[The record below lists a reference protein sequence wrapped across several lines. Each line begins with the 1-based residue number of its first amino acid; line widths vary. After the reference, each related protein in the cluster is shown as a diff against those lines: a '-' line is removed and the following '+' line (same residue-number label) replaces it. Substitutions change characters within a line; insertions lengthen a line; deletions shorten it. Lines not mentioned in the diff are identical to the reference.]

1 MFNQD
6 TPAAMNQQ
14 LEENRESDAF
24 QKLLDKTGR
33 QLAEQEEE
41 QMEVEGM
48 DMLNALPGGLDNFS
62 M

>member
-6 TPAAMNQQ
+6 TPAAMNEQ

-24 QKLLDKTGR
+24 QKLLNKTGR
-33 QLAEQEEE
+33 QLPEQEEE

>member
-24 QKLLDKTGR
+24 QELLNRTGAA
-33 QLAEQEEE
+33 LAEQEEE
-41 QMEVEGM
+41 MQIEGM
-48 DMLNALPGGLDNFS
+48 DMLNALPGGLDNFN

>member
-6 TPAAMNQQ
+6 TPEAMNQQ

-33 QLAEQEEE
+33 QLAEQEEAE
-41 QMEVEGM
+41 IEGM
-48 DMLNALPGGLDNFS
+48 DMLNALPGGLDNFNI
-62 M
+62 

>member
-24 QKLLDKTGR
+24 QELLNRTGAE
-33 QLAEQEEE
+33 LAEQEEE
-41 QMEVEGM
+41 MQIEGM
-48 DMLNALPGGLDNFS
+48 DMLNALPGGLDNFN

>member
-6 TPAAMNQQ
+6 TPAALNEQ

-24 QKLLDKTGR
+24 QRLLDQTAG
-33 QLAEQEEE
+33 QLAEEEE
-41 QMEVEGM
+41 MEVEGM
-48 DMLNALPGGLDNFS
+48 DMLNALPGGLDNFT

>member
-6 TPAAMNQQ
+6 TPAAMSQQ

-41 QMEVEGM
+41 TQIEGM
-48 DMLNALPGGLDNFS
+48 DMLNALPGGLDNFNI
-62 M
+62 

>member
-24 QKLLDKTGR
+24 QELLNRTGAA
-33 QLAEQEEE
+33 LAEQEEE
-41 QMEVEGM
+41 MQIEGM
-48 DMLNALPGGLDNFS
+48 DMLNALPGGLDNFNI
-62 M
+62 

>member
-1 MFNQD
+1 MFNQN
-6 TPAAMNQQ
+6 TPAAMNEQ

-24 QKLLDKTGR
+24 QKLLDKTGK
-33 QLAEQEEE
+33 QLAEQEE
-41 QMEVEGM
+41 MEVEGM

>member
-24 QKLLDKTGR
+24 QELLNRTGAA
-33 QLAEQEEE
+33 LAEQEET
-41 QMEVEGM
+41 EVEGM
-48 DMLNALPGGLDNFS
+48 NMLNALPGGLDNFKL
-62 M
+62 

>member
-6 TPAAMNQQ
+6 TPAARNQQ